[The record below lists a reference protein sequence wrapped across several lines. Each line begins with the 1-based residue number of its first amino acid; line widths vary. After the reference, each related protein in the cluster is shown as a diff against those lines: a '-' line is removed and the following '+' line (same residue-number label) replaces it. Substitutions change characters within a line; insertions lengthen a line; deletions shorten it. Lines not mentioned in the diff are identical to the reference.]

1 MQDIEKGLQKNNTE
15 SSSKSLGD
23 KSASDVPKFLLEYVS
38 A

>member
-1 MQDIEKGLQKNNTE
+1 MEKVLQNKTG

>member
-1 MQDIEKGLQKNNTE
+1 MAKGSQNKTE